1 MIKLDTS
8 TFESRLK
15 LARFAKGWTR
25 KDLAAQTGVSVS
37 AISWYE
43 TGRTN
48 PTAPVLAK
56 IARALEVTTDYLI
69 LGVEV
74 NKN

>member
-8 TFESRLK
+8 TFENRLK
-15 LARFAKGWTR
+15 LARFAKGWNC
-25 KDLAAQTGVSVS
+25 KELALYTGIS
-37 AISWYE
+37 AAIISRYE
-43 TGRTN
+43 RGTSQ

-56 IARALEVTTDYLI
+56 LARALGVSTDYLI

-74 NKN
+74 DKK

>member
-1 MIKLDTS
+1 MKIDTS

-15 LARFAKGWTR
+15 LARFTKGWTG
-25 KDLAAQTGVSVS
+25 KDLAEKAGVSAAAVS
-37 AISWYE
+37 KYEKGISQ
-43 TGRTN
+43 

-74 NKN
+74 KKN